1 MIHNEDIED
10 SQVTNKEK
18 MIPEPVVEVMEEEAK
33 QNGNAEDDDSD
44 LLVCGEDANSPELE
58 IIDVKKRVQPEGGNE
73 EIGLK
78 KKQKLEWCECDY
90 CLIHSKTNLK

>member
-1 MIHNEDIED
+1 MIHNEAIEE
-10 SQVTNKEK
+10 SQVSNKEK

-58 IIDVKKRVQPEGGNE
+58 IIDVKKRGQPDEGGIE

-78 KKQKLEWCECDY
+78 KKQKLE
-90 CLIHSKTNLK
+90 